1 MSFDR
6 ELFEVSKILLAEND
20 SEKTTE
26 IVLRRLIETMGAD
39 RGFVVVREDGSFQQK
54 LEVRYDRERVS
65 PPERRFSRSLVREAI
80 QAQEPVYVP
89 NLMEDPRFAAG
100 ESAQILGHC
109 AILVVPLRHA
119 GEVYG
124 AVYLDRQRAGGFG
137 EEERAFAR
145 ELAGVAGLFLLRA
158 LERDALERRNRSLER
173 DLFSQHRFEGI
184 VTRHPKM
191 FEVLQLVAQVAD
203 SDATVL
209 IFGETGTGK
218 ELIAR
223 ALHVN
228 SARRSRPFVTLHCSA
243 LPATLLEAELF
254 GHLAGAFTDARRE
267 RAGRIAAAHG
277 GTLFLDEIGEIPLET
292 QAKLLRFLQF
302 GEIQRIGSDR
312 VEKVDVRIVAAT
324 HRDLRRLC
332 REGKLREDLYFRL
345 RVLDL
350 TLPPLRERKSDI
362 PILADSFLRRH
373 WRRPQETPRWAPAA
387 ERALMAWDY
396 PGNVRELGHLVERAC
411 LLARGP
417 EMGLEVLP
425 PEVAGAL
432 AETGVGM
439 GMMGTMPGFPELS
452 GDGLQRAKDAAAAE
466 VERRFLQ
473 ELMARCEGNVSR
485 AAREAGMRRSFLQ
498 KLLAR
503 HRLASGLAS
512 GDRAA
517 GDGEPS

>member
-1 MSFDR
+1 LPEGGAVVAD
-6 ELFEVSKILLAEND
+6 
-20 SEKTTE
+20 
-26 IVLRRLIETMGAD
+26 LRRRLGLD
-39 RGFVVVREDGSFQQK
+39 SGF
-54 LEVRYDRERVS
+54 L
-65 PPERRFSRSLVREAI
+65 SR
-80 QAQEPVYVP
+80 
-89 NLMEDPRFAAG
+89 
-100 ESAQILGHC
+100 
-109 AILVVPLRHA
+109 
-119 GEVYG
+119 
-124 AVYLDRQRAGGFG
+124 
-137 EEERAFAR
+137 
-145 ELAGVAGLFLLRA
+145 LLRA

-191 FEVLQLVAQVAD
+191 FAVLQLVAQVAD

-209 IFGETGTGK
+209 VFGETGTGK

-267 RAGRIAAAHG
+267 RPGRIAAAHG
-277 GTLFLDEIGEIPLET
+277 GTLFLDEVGEIPLET

-332 REGKLREDLYFRL
+332 REGKFREDLYFRL
-345 RVLDL
+345 HVLDL
-350 TLPPLRERKSDI
+350 TLPPLRERKSDV
-362 PILADSFLRRH
+362 PVLADSFLRTH
-373 WRRPQETPRWAPAA
+373 WRRPQETPRWTPAA
-387 ERALMAWDY
+387 ERALLAWDY
-396 PGNVRELGHLVERAC
+396 PGNVRELAHLVERAC

-417 EMGLEVLP
+417 ELGLELFP

-432 AETGVGM
+432 SPEDPGM
-439 GMMGTMPGFPELS
+439 PAFPELT
-452 GDGLQRAKDAAAAE
+452 GDGLQSAKDAAVAE
-466 VERRFLQ
+466 VERRFLH

-503 HRLASGLAS
+503 HRPGGGAS
-512 GDRAA
+512 
-517 GDGEPS
+517 